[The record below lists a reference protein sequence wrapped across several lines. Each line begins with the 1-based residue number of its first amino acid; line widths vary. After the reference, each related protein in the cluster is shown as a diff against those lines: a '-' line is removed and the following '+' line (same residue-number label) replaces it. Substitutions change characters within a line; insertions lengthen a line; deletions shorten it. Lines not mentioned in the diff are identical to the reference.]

1 MSEKLHKAMN
11 EQINAEMYS
20 AYLYLSM
27 ASWLEDENLS
37 GMAIWMKAQAQEEM
51 EHAMKFYEFINDR
64 RQKVDL
70 LSIEGPKT
78 SWNSPEEVFK
88 ESLEHE
94 QYVTARI
101 NALMDMAREGKD
113 YAAEAFLQWFIT
125 EQVEEESAVDAIL
138 SRMQLMGD
146 AKHAMFMLDRE
157 LGARSPSEKG
167 QKFRVFCEKAE
178 LRALPFLVRSYMLA
192 RLNKRSDLDER
203 IAEY

>member
-1 MSEKLHKAMN
+1 MMSEKLHKAMN

-101 NALMDMAREGKD
+101 NALMDMAREGKELCSRSLSSVV
-113 YAAEAFLQWFIT
+113 YYGAGRGRGRSGCHSFENATHGRCEACHVHAGSGAWSAE
-125 EQVEEESAVDAIL
+125 S
-138 SRMQLMGD
+138 
-146 AKHAMFMLDRE
+146 
-157 LGARSPSEKG
+157 
-167 QKFRVFCEKAE
+167 
-178 LRALPFLVRSYMLA
+178 LRK
-192 RLNKRSDLDER
+192 RLK
-203 IAEY
+203 I